1 MVQTLD
7 LDQAY
12 VTVQFYGEHNGIKN
26 LWETL
31 DHMKQNWN
39 TLDKQEREAL
49 KLLSDNIYIGLIN
62 KQSKKKILI
71 NEDDGYAD

>member
-1 MVQTLD
+1 MAQTLD

-12 VTVQFYGEHNGIKN
+12 VTVQFYGEAYEIRN
-26 LWETL
+26 LWEAL
-31 DHMKQNWN
+31 AHMKQNWA
-39 TLDKQEREAL
+39 TLNSQEREAL

>member
-1 MVQTLD
+1 MAQTLD

-12 VTVQFYGEHNGIKN
+12 VTVQFYGEAYEIRN

-71 NEDDGYAD
+71 NEDDGYTD

>member
-12 VTVQFYGEHNGIKN
+12 VTVQFYGESYEIRN

-62 KQSKKKILI
+62 KQSKKQII
-71 NEDDGYAD
+71 VNEDDGYTD

>member
-26 LWETL
+26 LWESL
-31 DHMKQNWN
+31 DHMRNN
-39 TLDKQEREAL
+39 YSELDGQEREAL
-49 KLLSDNIYIGLIN
+49 KLLSGDIYVGLVNHIE
-62 KQSKKKILI
+62 KDLKITD
-71 NEDDGYAD
+71 EDDGYAD

>member
-1 MVQTLD
+1 MAQTLD

-12 VTVQFYGEHNGIKN
+12 VTVQFYGEAYEIRN

-49 KLLSDNIYIGLIN
+49 KLLSDDVYIGLIN
-62 KQSKKKILI
+62 SRAKSVTID
-71 NEDDGYAD
+71 EDDGYAD